1 MDCFCTLALTN
12 NDAMDDRGSADN
24 ASNPDFCSLDMLA
37 GVELLDPMIVLVL
50 MWKVGRNLCTVFHSS
65 CTFYFP
71 NTLIW

>member
-50 MWKVGRNLCTVFHSS
+50 MWKVGRNLCIVFHSS